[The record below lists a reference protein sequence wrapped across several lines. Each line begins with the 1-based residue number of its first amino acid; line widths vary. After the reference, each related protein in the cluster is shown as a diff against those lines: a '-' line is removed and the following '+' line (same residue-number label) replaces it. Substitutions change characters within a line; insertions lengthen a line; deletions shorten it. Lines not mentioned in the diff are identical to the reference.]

1 MNIFRK
7 ISVKT
12 AAAMTLGAL
21 VLGYAAAPATAA
33 TLFTATMPD
42 ISQVTAQIT
51 RQVTKQIGEQI
62 AAELKATFA
71 QLASAPRPVRGART
85 ASVFITESN
94 AVVVEATR
102 LPRLDSV
109 AGAESV
115 ESSARASL

>member
-1 MNIFRK
+1 MNTFSK
-7 ISVKT
+7 ILAKA
-12 AAAMTLGAL
+12 AAAMTLGTL
-21 VLGYAAAPATAA
+21 VLGYAVAPAAAA
-33 TLFTATMPD
+33 TPFSVALPD

-51 RQVTKQIGEQI
+51 KQIGEQI
-62 AAELKATFA
+62 ASELKATFA
-71 QLASAPRPVRGART
+71 QLASAPRPVHGARA

-109 AGAESV
+109 ADADSV

>member
-33 TLFTATMPD
+33 TPFTAALPD
-42 ISQVTAQIT
+42 ISHVTA
-51 RQVTKQIGEQI
+51 QVTKQIGEQI

-71 QLASAPRPVRGART
+71 QLAGAPRPVRGARA

-109 AGAESV
+109 AGAESI

>member
-1 MNIFRK
+1 MNTFRK

-12 AAAMTLGAL
+12 VAAMTLGAL
-21 VLGYAAAPATAA
+21 VLGYTAASATAA
-33 TLFTATMPD
+33 TPFTAALPD
-42 ISQVTAQIT
+42 ITQVAAQLASQMA
-51 RQVTKQIGEQI
+51 KQIGEQI
-62 AAELKATFA
+62 SAELKATFA
-71 QLASAPRPVRGART
+71 QLASAPRPVRGARA

-109 AGAESV
+109 ADADRV